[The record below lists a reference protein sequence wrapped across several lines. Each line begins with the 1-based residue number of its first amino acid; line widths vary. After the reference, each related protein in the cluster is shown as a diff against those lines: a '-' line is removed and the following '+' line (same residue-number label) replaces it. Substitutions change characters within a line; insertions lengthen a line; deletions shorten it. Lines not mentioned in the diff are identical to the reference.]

1 MYPNIKDEQEVT
13 FMTYKGV
20 VKGKVIALQDGVAL
34 PEGTRVSVIPEESVT
49 VRVPEH
55 PTTLQEWLQAAR
67 QVRAQLPET
76 SDAVDILRQL
86 REERA
91 SR

>member
-1 MYPNIKDEQEVT
+1 MARNRKDEQEVT
-13 FMTYKGV
+13 LMTYRGV

-49 VRVPEH
+49 AHVPEH
-55 PTTLQEWLQAAR
+55 PITLQEWLQAAR

-76 SDAVDILRQL
+76 SDSVNILQQL